1 MMIMQRTRRVKDMQN
16 REEGVDLIG
25 SYVVGRMRHSE
36 QPEGK
41 NSGAV
46 KSMQRHSA

>member
-1 MMIMQRTRRVKDMQN
+1 MMIMQRTRHVKDMQN
-16 REEGVDLIG
+16 REE
-25 SYVVGRMRHSE
+25 VVIRIVGDVGGKRRRSE

-41 NSGAV
+41 NGGAV